1 MLSPVSHCSF
11 TLEAVPRLSQSSLSL
26 PCLLLPLAGP
36 SRVLASYRNVFHA
49 PSCLSLASRA
59 RAAELAEVQASP
71 LEAIIYLIQYLQKS
85 RVGAGVGRGW

>member
-11 TLEAVPRLSQSSLSL
+11 TLEALPRLSKSSLSL
-26 PCLLLPLAGP
+26 PCLLLPLTGP

-49 PSCLSLASRA
+49 CLSLASRA

-71 LEAIIYLIQYLQKS
+71 LEAIIYLIQYLQKP
-85 RVGAGVGRGW
+85 RVGAGAGRGW